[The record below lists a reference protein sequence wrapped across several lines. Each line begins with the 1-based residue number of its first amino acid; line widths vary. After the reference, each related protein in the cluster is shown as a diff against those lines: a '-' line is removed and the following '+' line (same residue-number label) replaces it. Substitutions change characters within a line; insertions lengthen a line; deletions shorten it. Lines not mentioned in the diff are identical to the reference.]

1 MRVRADIMNE
11 EILLLGLCRME
22 FGPELR
28 VMLRALAEEVKD
40 WEYFATLANSHGVAA
55 LVYNNLEKL
64 DFLTLVPAEP
74 AAFLRNALF
83 MSLSRNA
90 RNTAMMGEALQVL
103 NEVSIKTVLLKGM
116 ALESTVYG
124 NRGLRQMSD
133 ADVLVAKQ
141 DSIKA
146 YKSLIRSGYVS
157 LPLKSVLYKLIIK
170 HIGKHLPSLIRNGF
184 SLELHHDL
192 FGRENSLT
200 KKLYDTSLET
210 ELSGKKVYTPSPQIF
225 FLYLIKHLY
234 SHEINNES
242 QLRLYTDLVV
252 LLEKH
257 RVEIIN
263 DELLVLASEAGMSRI
278 LAWKLEPLRDLWG
291 ISFPGWL
298 NEFTDKWYNADSI
311 NKFIFFLKSPKDNPS
326 SDKSLSYR
334 SIIKDIP
341 GIHRKIIFV
350 LGDMFPTITFMKKR
364 YGCKSTFG
372 AVLHYPH
379 RLGKLMWV
387 IKK

>member
-1 MRVRADIMNE
+1 
-11 EILLLGLCRME
+11 
-22 FGPELR
+22 
-28 VMLRALAEEVKD
+28 
-40 WEYFATLANSHGVAA
+40 
-55 LVYNNLEKL
+55 
-64 DFLTLVPAEP
+64 
-74 AAFLRNALF
+74 
-83 MSLSRNA
+83 
-90 RNTAMMGEALQVL
+90 
-103 NEVSIKTVLLKGM
+103 M
-116 ALESTVYG
+116 ALETTVYG

-133 ADVLVAKQ
+133 VDVLVTKE

-146 YKSLIRSGYVS
+146 YKTLIRSGYVA
-157 LPLKSVLYKLIIK
+157 LPVKSVLYKLIIK

-200 KKLYDTSLET
+200 RKLYDTSLET
-210 ELSGKKVYTPSPQIF
+210 ELSGKKVYIPSPQIF

-257 RVEIIN
+257 RDEIIN
-263 DELLVLASEAGMSRI
+263 AELPVLASEAGMTSI
-278 LAWKLEPLRDLWG
+278 LAWKLELLRDLWG

-298 NEFTDKWYNADSI
+298 NEFTDKWYNPDSI
-311 NKFIFFLKSPKDNPS
+311 NKFIFFLKSPKDNPAT
-326 SDKSLSYR
+326 DKSLSYR

-364 YGCKSTFG
+364 YGCKSARG

-379 RLGKLMWV
+379 RLGKLMWL
-387 IKK
+387 IKSREQGAESGGQEGKEHRAQGKNNQQPATSNTSKRRPAQSR

>member
-1 MRVRADIMNE
+1 MSVRADIKNE

-22 FGPELR
+22 FGPELK
-28 VMLRALAEEVKD
+28 VMLRALAEELKD
-40 WEYFATLANSHGVAA
+40 WKYFATLANSHGVAA

-90 RNTAMMGEALQVL
+90 RNIAMMGE
-103 NEVSIKTVLLKGM
+103 
-116 ALESTVYG
+116 
-124 NRGLRQMSD
+124 
-133 ADVLVAKQ
+133 
-141 DSIKA
+141 
-146 YKSLIRSGYVS
+146 
-157 LPLKSVLYKLIIK
+157 
-170 HIGKHLPSLIRNGF
+170 GKHLPSLIRNGF
-184 SLELHHDL
+184 SLEIHHDL

-200 KKLYDTSLET
+200 RKLYDTSSET
-210 ELSGKKVYTPSPQIF
+210 ELSGRKVYMPSPQIF

-252 LLEKH
+252 LIEKH
-257 RVEIIN
+257 RDEIIN
-263 DELLVLASEAGMSRI
+263 DELLVLAHEAGMSRI

-291 ISFPGWL
+291 ISFPEWL
-298 NEFTDKWYNADSI
+298 NAFTDKWYNPDSI

-334 SIIKDIP
+334 SLIKDIP

-350 LGDMFPTITFMKKR
+350 LGDLFPTITFMKKR
-364 YGCKSTFG
+364 YGCKSAPG

-387 IKK
+387 IKSREQGAEGKKAKSTELRAEITSIQQPASRNL